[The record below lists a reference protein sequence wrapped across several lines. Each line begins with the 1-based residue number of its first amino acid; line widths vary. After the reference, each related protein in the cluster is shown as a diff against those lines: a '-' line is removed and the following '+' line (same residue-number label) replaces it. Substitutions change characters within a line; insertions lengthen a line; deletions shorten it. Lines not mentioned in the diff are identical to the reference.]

1 MRRFIKLWILLILLP
16 TGLLAPRAPK
26 PEKKHYP
33 PLREDWLTDPALK
46 RELKRGF

>member
-33 PLREDWLTDPALK
+33 RCARTGSQTPR
-46 RELKRGF
+46 